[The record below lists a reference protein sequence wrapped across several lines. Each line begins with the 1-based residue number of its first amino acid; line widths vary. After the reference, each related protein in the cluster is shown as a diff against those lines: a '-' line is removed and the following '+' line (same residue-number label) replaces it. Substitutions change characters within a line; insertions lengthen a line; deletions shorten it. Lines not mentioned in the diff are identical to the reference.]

1 MSNISR
7 EEVEDIAEAFS
18 KNWRTFI
25 EFFIKKLNGR
35 IEYFNLTDKIDEEK
49 SVIVNSEND
58 WVIKISSHLG
68 YERTRFTL
76 SHNIGHFI
84 IHSDYGRIPCAFP
97 MFADN
102 ITEAQANWFAQSF
115 LMPKNL
121 VLAAYEECNY
131 KYKNFDDILKV
142 CAVKFSV
149 QEKQMSYRLERLGLN
164 A

>member
-7 EEVEDIAEAFS
+7 EEIEDIAEAFS

-35 IEYFNLTDKIDEEK
+35 IEYLSLTDKIDEEK
-49 SVIVNSEND
+49 SVIIHSEND
-58 WVIKISSHLG
+58 WVIKISSYLG
-68 YERTRFTL
+68 FERTRFSL

-84 IHSDYGRIPCAFP
+84 IHSDYGRIPCEFP
-97 MFADN
+97 MLGND
-102 ITEAQANWFAQSF
+102 IIEAQANWFAQSF

-121 VLAAYEECNY
+121 VLPAYEECNY

-142 CAVKFSV
+142 CAAKFSV
-149 QEKQMSYRLERLGLN
+149 QEKQMLSRLQRLGLN
-164 A
+164 K